1 MIKVGISGANG
12 TMGRLTIG
20 AIESVDDLT
29 IDGLYAPGRD
39 GQDIL
44 GYSASSDPLALSGCD
59 VVIELTNPSAADD
72 NVPRWRDS
80 GADVLIGTSGY
91 TVARIDAL
99 RNAWS
104 GLTSR
109 CLVVPN
115 FAVGAVLM
123 MRFAELAAPHFESA
137 EIVETHHHDKPDAP
151 SGTALHTAA
160 RMAAARKQGAHSR
173 GTEIGA
179 GSLGGDAEGI
189 PVHSL
194 RLHGATN
201 APVYLPHQRPTHRPR
216 FRYRDYG
223 RHVCVRQPYARQY
236 EVTCRMGRQAC
247 HDDAF
252 QRSRLTRNAALPV
265 RRSASSVPHRPQN
278 LAPPGSG
285 KSG

>member
-20 AIESVDDLT
+20 AIDAVDDLT
-29 IDGLYAPGRD
+29 VGGLYAPGRD

-44 GYSASSDPLALSGCD
+44 GHGASGDPAALSECD
-59 VVIELTNPSAADD
+59 VVIELTNPSAADE

-99 RNAWS
+99 RNAWTS
-104 GLTSR
+104 LASR

-137 EIVETHHHDKPDAP
+137 EIVEMHHHDKPDAP
-151 SGTALHTAA
+151 SGTSLHTAS
-160 RMAAARKQGAHSR
+160 RMAAARKHGAHSR
-173 GTEIGA
+173 GTEIVDGA
-179 GSLGGDAEGI
+179 LGADVEGI

-194 RLHGATN
+194 RLHGASAHQEVIFGTVGQYLTVRHDTTDYECF
-201 APVYLPHQRPTHRPR
+201 APGIILSLR
-216 FRYRDYG
+216 
-223 RHVCVRQPYARQY
+223 
-236 EVTCRMGRQAC
+236 EI
-247 HDDAF
+247 
-252 QRSRLTRNAALPV
+252 
-265 RRSASSVPHRPQN
+265 
-278 LAPPGSG
+278 GSLD
-285 KSG
+285 SGITVGLESLLGV